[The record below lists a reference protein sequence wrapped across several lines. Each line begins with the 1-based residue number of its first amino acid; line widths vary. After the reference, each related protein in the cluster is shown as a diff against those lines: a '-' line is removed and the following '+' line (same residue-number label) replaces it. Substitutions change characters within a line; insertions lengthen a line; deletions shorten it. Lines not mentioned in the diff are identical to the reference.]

1 MITASLVIYHNP
13 RQEIESLLCSVLH
26 SPISRLYIID
36 NSRNDIYRDLT
47 HRSRRIHYI
56 HNANDGYGAAHNIAL
71 REAIRLGAKYHVVL
85 NPDIT
90 FGKGVIETLAAY
102 SSAHKR
108 VGWMMPKVVYPNGEI
123 QHLCKLLPTPFDLI
137 ARRFIPKR
145 FLAKSRER
153 FNPKIDNRQVVMPY
167 LSGCFIFLRVSAL
180 KRVGLFDERFFMYGE
195 DLDLSR
201 RMHTRYK
208 TLYYPLVTVTHA
220 HRAESYHSRKM
231 LKIHLQNIVRYFNKW
246 GWFFD
251 RERREINRKIAQQ
264 LALKNH

>member
-13 RQEIESLLCSVLH
+13 RQEIESLLGSVLR
-26 SPISRLYIID
+26 SPIARLYIID
-36 NSRNDIYRDLT
+36 NSRNDIYRALT
-47 HRSRRIHYI
+47 LRSRRIHYI

-90 FGKGVIETLAAY
+90 FGDGVIEALAEY
-102 SSAHKR
+102 TSTHKR
-108 VGWMMPKVVYPNGEI
+108 VGWIMPKIVYPNGDV

-145 FLAKSRER
+145 FLSKYRER
-153 FNPKIDNRQVVMPY
+153 FNPKIENREVVMPY

-180 KRVGLFDERFFMYGE
+180 RRVGLFDERFFMYGE

-201 RMHTRYK
+201 RMYARYK
-208 TLYYPLVTVTHA
+208 TVYYPKVTVTHA

-231 LKIHLQNIVRYFNKW
+231 LKVHIQNIIRYFNKW

-251 RERREINRKIAQQ
+251 SERKQINREIAQQ
-264 LALKNH
+264 LSLKNR

>member
-90 FGKGVIETLAAY
+90 FGKGVIEALAAY

-180 KRVGLFDERFFMYGE
+180 KHVGLFDERFFMYGE

-231 LKIHLQNIVRYFNKW
+231 LKIHIQNIVRYFNKW

-251 RERREINRKIAQQ
+251 RERRDINRKIAQQ

>member
-108 VGWMMPKVVYPNGEI
+108 VGWMMPKVIYPNGEI
-123 QHLCKLLPTPFDLI
+123 QHLCKLLPTPLDLI

-231 LKIHLQNIVRYFNKW
+231 LKIHIQNIVRYFNKW

>member
-108 VGWMMPKVVYPNGEI
+108 VGWMMPKVIYPNGEI

-231 LKIHLQNIVRYFNKW
+231 LKIHIQNIVRYFNKW

>member
-13 RQEIESLLCSVLH
+13 RQEIDSLLCSVLH

-231 LKIHLQNIVRYFNKW
+231 LKIHIQNIVRYFNKW

>member
-90 FGKGVIETLAAY
+90 FGKGVIEALAAY

-167 LSGCFIFLRVSAL
+167 LSGCCLFLRVSAL

-231 LKIHLQNIVRYFNKW
+231 LKIHIQNIVRYFNKW

>member
-231 LKIHLQNIVRYFNKW
+231 LKIHIQNIVRYFNKW

-251 RERREINRKIAQQ
+251 RERREINRKIAQH